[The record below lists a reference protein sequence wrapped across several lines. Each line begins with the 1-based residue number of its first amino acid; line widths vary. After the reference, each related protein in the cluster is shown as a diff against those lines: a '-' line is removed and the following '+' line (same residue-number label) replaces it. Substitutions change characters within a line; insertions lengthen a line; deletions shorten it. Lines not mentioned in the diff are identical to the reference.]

1 MTTFLLDA
9 NLSPKTA
16 RFLSSTF
23 GFDVLSLQGSHLGE
37 LPDPAVI
44 EMARSQGRVI
54 ITLDRDY
61 VAAFMRPNPPRV
73 GIIYLDLP
81 NTHRYIPEINRIL
94 ERFFRT
100 QAATIN
106 LEQTLVTITESAV
119 SIVHRA

>member
-1 MTTFLLDA
+1 MPKFLLDA

-16 RFLSSTF
+16 RFLTATF
-23 GFDVLSLQGSHLGE
+23 GFDVVALQASRLGE
-37 LPDPAVI
+37 LPDHEVG

-61 VAAFMRPNPPRV
+61 LAVFARSHPSPV

-81 NTHRYIPEINRIL
+81 NTHRYIPAINRIL

-100 QAATIN
+100 QAPTIN
-106 LEQTLVTITESAV
+106 LEQALVTITEASV
-119 SIVHRA
+119 SIVHRP